1 MRLRWR
7 RRRDLAERLRPYLP
21 DRITPEPMVDADPI
35 RMFLYRWMIE
45 TGDPIEVVAKGF
57 DLDARLIDA
66 LVSGD
71 IRSLPRQRLARI
83 AARIGLDEAD
93 HGCSENCGLASAAPR
108 SALTRPTLSS

>member
-45 TGDPIEVVAKGF
+45 TGDPIDVVAKGF
-57 DLDARLIDA
+57 GLRPELVNDLVVGR
-66 LVSGD
+66 V
-71 IRSLPRQRLARI
+71 RSLTEVEFKLLAERLREP
-83 AARIGLDEAD
+83 G
-93 HGCSENCGLASAAPR
+93 HGHR
-108 SALTRPTLSS
+108 

>member
-45 TGDPIEVVAKGF
+45 TGDPIEVVAQGF
-57 DLDARLIDA
+57 EIETDMLRALLCRELRRLPLSEFSA
-66 LVSGD
+66 VGD
-71 IRSLPRQRLARI
+71 RL
-83 AARIGLDEAD
+83 GLEPCAGFWD
-93 HGCSENCGLASAAPR
+93 S
-108 SALTRPTLSS
+108 

>member
-45 TGDPIEVVAKGF
+45 TGDPIEVVGRGF
-57 DLDARLIDA
+57 QLDERL
-66 LVSGD
+66 VED
-71 IRSLPRQRLARI
+71 ILSRKIHSLPRSRWCNVASKLGMLPR
-83 AARIGLDEAD
+83 AD
-93 HGCSENCGLASAAPR
+93 R
-108 SALTRPTLSS
+108 